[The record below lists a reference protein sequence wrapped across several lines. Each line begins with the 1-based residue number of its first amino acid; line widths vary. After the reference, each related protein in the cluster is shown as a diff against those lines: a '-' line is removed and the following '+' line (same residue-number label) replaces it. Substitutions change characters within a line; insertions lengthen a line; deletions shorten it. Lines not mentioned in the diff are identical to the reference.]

1 MKYGD
6 LIKFEPLETVLQLR
20 AANDQKAAENMVKTY
35 VISDEMAER
44 LADVVIP
51 QLQFSD
57 PRDNKAVLVVGNYG
71 TGKSHLM
78 SVVSGVAEHP
88 DLAQHISHPK
98 VAEASKKIAGQF
110 KVIRAE
116 VSAASQM
123 SLRDIVTSI
132 LTEELAEL
140 GVNYEFPAA
149 DQVSNHKDCFED
161 MMAVFHR
168 SYPDQGLLFVVD
180 ELLDYLD
187 SRNEQQVVQDL
198 GFMREIA
205 ESCAE
210 LRFRYMAGV
219 QEAIFDSHRFQFVS
233 DRLRRVKDRFEQV
246 FIARKDIKFVV
257 AERLLRKTVAQQANI
272 REYLTPFAKF
282 YDKMNER
289 MDEFVRLFP
298 VHPDYIDTFE
308 RVSVVEKRQ
317 ILKSLSISM
326 NKILNADV
334 PEDYPGVIAYDSY
347 WNELSGDASYRTLPD
362 IRQIIDVSSVLQ
374 ERIESSFTR
383 PAYKGMAHRIIDA
396 LSLHRL
402 TMNDV
407 HTPVGATAR
416 ELRDTLCLYQPGIE
430 ELGGDPA
437 EDLLSQVETVLR
449 EIHKTVSGQFIS
461 ANPDNHQYYLD
472 LKKTDD
478 FDAIIEQKAETL
490 SPDALNRAYHKALY
504 NILEC
509 SDLPQTEFRNLWG
522 NEIEW
527 QERKTGR
534 MGWLFFGTP
543 RERSTAYPP
552 RDFYLYFIQPFETP
566 KINDDKLPDE
576 VQFFLTGHDQE
587 FKKYLEHYA
596 AAQDLAGTASG
607 HAKNTYETKSQEF
620 QKKMNRWLLEHMTTA
635 FEIQYQGK
643 RKALLEWIKGKNL
656 RDLAGLGAQERI
668 NFRDMVN
675 TVSGVLLEAHF
686 ADIAPD
692 YPAFSIL
699 VTSKNREQY
708 AKDAIRVIA
717 GGSATKQAT
726 AVLDALDLLDGD
738 KLAPAGSKYTRPLLD
753 QLKHKP
759 HGQVVNRAEVI
770 QTDKGVDYLAPETMR
785 LESEWVA
792 VLLASLVYSGDIVLA
807 VPGNKLDASKLNDMA
822 NMPVDDMAAFK
833 HIERPKDWNLPGL
846 TALFEL
852 LDLAPALAVE
862 ISQGKDGSIA
872 LMQEHVSTSV
882 TRLVTM
888 IHGLRERMPFWGGMV
903 LTESESEQFKQELTQ
918 TKDFLEGL
926 QAFNTTGKL
935 KNFKHSAE
943 DVKAQKEGLDRLAEL
958 EELKKLVAE
967 LTPLASYLSKAEA
980 VLPPEHEWNEKVKAA
995 RTDVIHQ
1002 LDNPK
1007 ERGKTSFRSQ
1017 VVGRLEEL
1025 KKEYIQIYSSLYA
1038 KCRLTLSED
1047 KRKAELLHDNRLEQ
1061 LQALSTIDIL
1071 RGSQLT
1077 EYRNKL
1083 AGLQAATP
1091 LHSADLQAD
1100 PVPEAID
1107 FRPIYEDL
1115 SVSASVRLQNLE
1127 AELDQ
1132 IVVSWTNSL
1141 LENLNDP
1148 TTKES
1153 ILLLSDRDRGL
1164 VEKFIATGQF
1174 PKQVDEELVKAMR
1187 QVLQG
1192 LVPVELHRDEVEQAL
1207 FVEGSAATI
1216 DQLKQR
1222 FDEFLGKK
1230 CKGQDVSKVRVVLK

>member
-1 MKYGD
+1 M
-6 LIKFEPLETVLQLR
+6 IKFEPLETVLQLR
-20 AANDQKAAENMVKTY
+20 AANDQKTAESMVKTY
-35 VISDEMAER
+35 VISEEMAER

-78 SVVSGVAEHP
+78 SVMSGVAEHS
-88 DLAQHISHPK
+88 DLAQYISHPK
-98 VAEASKKIAGQF
+98 VAEAAKKIAGKF

-116 VSAASQM
+116 VSAASEM

-132 LTEELAEL
+132 LTKELSEL
-140 GVNYEFPAA
+140 GVNYIFPAA
-149 DQVSNHKDCFED
+149 DQVSNHKICFED
-161 MMAVFHR
+161 MMAEFHQ
-168 SYPDQGLLFVVD
+168 SFPDHGLLFVVD

-198 GFMREIA
+198 GFMREMA
-205 ESCAE
+205 ESCTE

-246 FIARKDIKFVV
+246 FIARNDIKFVV
-257 AERLLRKTVAQQANI
+257 AERLLHKTVDQQANI

-282 YDKMNER
+282 YSNMNER

-308 RVSVVEKRQ
+308 RVSVIEKRQ

-326 NKILNADV
+326 NKILKSDV
-334 PEDYPGVIAYDSY
+334 PKDYPGVIAYDSY
-347 WNELSGDASYRTLPD
+347 WKELSSDASYRTLPD
-362 IRQIIDVSSVLQ
+362 IRQVIDVSSILQ
-374 ERIESSFTR
+374 ERIERSLAR
-383 PAYKGMAHRIIDA
+383 PAYKNMARRIIDA
-396 LSLHRL
+396 LALHRL
-402 TMNDV
+402 TMNDI
-407 HTPVGATAR
+407 HASVGATAH
-416 ELRDTLCLYQPGIE
+416 ELRDTLCLYQSGIE
-430 ELGGDPA
+430 DLGGDPA

-509 SDLPQTEFRNLWG
+509 SDLPQTDYRNLWG

-527 QERKTGR
+527 RERKTAR

-552 RDFYLYFIQPFETP
+552 RDFYLYFIQPFDTP
-566 KINDDKLPDE
+566 KAKDDKLPDE
-576 VQFFLTGHDQE
+576 VQFYLTGYDQD

-607 HAKNTYETKSQEF
+607 HAKITYEAKSLQF
-620 QKKMNRWLLEHMTTA
+620 QKQINRWLLEQMTTA

-643 RKALLEWIKGKNL
+643 RKALLEWVKGKNL
-656 RDLAGLGAQERI
+656 RDLAGLSAQERI

-675 TVSGVLLEAHF
+675 TVSGVLLETHF

-692 YPAFSIL
+692 YPKFSVL

-717 GGSATKQAT
+717 GGSSTKQAT

-738 KLAPAGSKYTRPLLD
+738 RLKPADSKYTKSILD
-753 QLKHKP
+753 KLKQKP
-759 HGQVVNRAEVI
+759 HGQVLNRAEIIETV
-770 QTDKGVDYLAPETMR
+770 KGIDYLEPETKR

-792 VLLASLVYSGDIVLA
+792 VLMASLIYSGDIVLA
-807 VPGNKLDASKLNDMA
+807 VPGNKLDASKLSDMA
-822 NMPVDDMAAFK
+822 SMPVDDLAAFK

-852 LDLAPALAVE
+852 LDLAPALAIE
-862 ISQGKDGSIA
+862 ISQGRDGSIA
-872 LMQEHVSTSV
+872 LMQEHVSSAV
-882 TRLVTM
+882 TRLVAM
-888 IHGLRERMPFWGGMV
+888 IHSLRERMPFWGGMV
-903 LTESESEQFKQELTQ
+903 LTESEAEQFKQELAQ
-918 TKDFLEGL
+918 TKEFLESL

-935 KNFKHSAE
+935 KNFKYSAE
-943 DVKAQKEGLDRLAEL
+943 DVKAHQECLNRLAEL
-958 EELKKLVAE
+958 EKLKNLVAE

-980 VLPPEHEWNEKVKAA
+980 VLPPESEWTGKVKAV

-1002 LDNPK
+1002 LDSPK
-1007 ERGKTSFRSQ
+1007 ERSSANFRHQ
-1017 VVGRLEEL
+1017 VVGRLEQL
-1025 KKEYIQIYSSLYA
+1025 KKEYIHIYSSLYA

-1047 KRKAELLHDNRLEQ
+1047 KRKAELLRDNRLDQ

-1077 EYRNKL
+1077 EYRNNL
-1083 AGLQAATP
+1083 ASLKAAAP
-1091 LHSADLQAD
+1091 INSADLQAD
-1100 PVPEAID
+1100 PVPGSID
-1107 FRPIYEDL
+1107 FRPINEDL
-1115 SVSASVRLQNLE
+1115 SVYASERLNTLE

-1132 IVVSWTNSL
+1132 IVASWTKSL
-1141 LENLNDP
+1141 LDNLRDP

-1153 ILLLSDRDRGL
+1153 ISLLSDEDRAAIEGL
-1164 VEKFIATGQF
+1164 NSAGLL
-1174 PKQVDEELVKAMR
+1174 PDYVDEVLVKALR
-1187 QVLQG
+1187 QVLRG
-1192 LVPVELHRDEVEQAL
+1192 LIPVELYRNEVETAL
-1207 FVEGSAATI
+1207 FVEGAAATI
-1216 DQLKQR
+1216 GQLKQR
-1222 FDEFLGKK
+1222 LDEFLSEK
-1230 CKGQDVSKVRVVLK
+1230 CKGQDVSKVRVVLR